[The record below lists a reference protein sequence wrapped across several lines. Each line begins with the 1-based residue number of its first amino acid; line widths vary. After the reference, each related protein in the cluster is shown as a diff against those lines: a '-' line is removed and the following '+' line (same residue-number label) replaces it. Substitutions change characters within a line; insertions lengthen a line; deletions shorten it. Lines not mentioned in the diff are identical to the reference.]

1 LDQCKIFVIFDL
13 TACQKL
19 VTNRLVMSVIHRIE
33 KWGDSHH
40 PRFLD
45 IIRVL
50 LGVFLLLKGLG
61 FMDNTASLR
70 SLIETRSDITVAPWA
85 LMLLVYYVTFVHMVG
100 GTLITLGIMTRF
112 SAIMQIPVV
121 FGAVFFIN
129 FFQSPFNSDLA
140 SSVVALILL
149 VLFAIIGSGR
159 WSIENYLKSCNE

>member
-1 LDQCKIFVIFDL
+1 M
-13 TACQKL
+13 
-19 VTNRLVMSVIHRIE
+19 NVIHRIE

-45 IIRVL
+45 IIRIL
-50 LGVFLLLKGLG
+50 LGIFLLLKGLG
-61 FMDNTASLR
+61 FMDNTANLKY
-70 SLIETRSDITVAPWA
+70 LIESRADTTVAPWV

-100 GTLITLGIMTRF
+100 GTLIAMGIMTRF

-129 FFQSPFNSDLA
+129 VLQSPFNTDLA

>member
-1 LDQCKIFVIFDL
+1 MNL
-13 TACQKL
+13 
-19 VTNRLVMSVIHRIE
+19 IHRIE
-33 KWGDSHH
+33 KWGDTHH

-45 IIRVL
+45 IIRIL

-61 FMDNTASLR
+61 FMDNTANLKY
-70 SLIETRSDITVAPWA
+70 LIETRADITVAPWV

-100 GTLITLGIMTRF
+100 GTLIAMGIMTRF

-129 FFQSPFNSDLA
+129 VLQSPFNTDLT

>member
-1 LDQCKIFVIFDL
+1 M
-13 TACQKL
+13 
-19 VTNRLVMSVIHRIE
+19 NVIHRIE

-45 IIRVL
+45 IIRVF
-50 LGVFLLLKGLG
+50 LGIFLLLKGLG
-61 FMDNTASLR
+61 FMDNTANLKY
-70 SLIETRSDITVAPWA
+70 LIESRSDITVAPWL
-85 LMLLVYYVTFVHMVG
+85 LMILVYYVTFVHMVG
-100 GTLITLGIMTRF
+100 GTLIALGIMTRF

-129 FFQSPFNSDLA
+129 VLESPFNTDLA

-159 WSIENYLKSCNE
+159 WSIENYINSCNE

>member
-1 LDQCKIFVIFDL
+1 MNL
-13 TACQKL
+13 
-19 VTNRLVMSVIHRIE
+19 IHRIE
-33 KWGDSHH
+33 KWGDTHH

-45 IIRVL
+45 IIRIL
-50 LGVFLLLKGLG
+50 LGIFLLLKGLG
-61 FMDNTASLR
+61 FMDNTANLKY
-70 SLIETRSDITVAPWA
+70 LIETRADITVAPWV

-100 GTLITLGIMTRF
+100 GTLIAMGIMTRF

-129 FFQSPFNSDLA
+129 VLQSPFNTDLTL
-140 SSVVALILL
+140 SVVVLILL

>member
-1 LDQCKIFVIFDL
+1 MNL
-13 TACQKL
+13 
-19 VTNRLVMSVIHRIE
+19 IHRIE
-33 KWGDSHH
+33 KWGDTHH

-45 IIRVL
+45 IIRIL
-50 LGVFLLLKGLG
+50 LGIFLLLKGLG
-61 FMDNTASLR
+61 FMDNTANLKY
-70 SLIETRSDITVAPWA
+70 LIETRADITVAPWV

-100 GTLITLGIMTRF
+100 GTLIAMGIMTRF

-129 FFQSPFNSDLA
+129 VLQSPFNTDLT
-140 SSVVALILL
+140 SSVVVLILL

>member
-1 LDQCKIFVIFDL
+1 M
-13 TACQKL
+13 
-19 VTNRLVMSVIHRIE
+19 NVIHRIE

-45 IIRVL
+45 IIRIL
-50 LGVFLLLKGLG
+50 LGIFLLLKGLG
-61 FMDNTASLR
+61 FMDNTANLKY
-70 SLIETRSDITVAPWA
+70 LIESRADITVAPWV

-100 GTLITLGIMTRF
+100 GTLIAMGIMTRF

-129 FFQSPFNSDLA
+129 VLQSPFNTDLA

>member
-1 LDQCKIFVIFDL
+1 M
-13 TACQKL
+13 
-19 VTNRLVMSVIHRIE
+19 NVIHRIE

-45 IIRVL
+45 IVRIL
-50 LGVFLLLKGLG
+50 LGIFLLLKGLG
-61 FMDNTASLR
+61 FMDNTANLKY
-70 SLIETRSDITVAPWA
+70 LIETRADITVAPWL

-100 GTLITLGIMTRF
+100 GTLIAMGIMTRF

-129 FFQSPFNSDLA
+129 ILQSPFNTDLA

-149 VLFAIIGSGR
+149 MLFAIIGSGR